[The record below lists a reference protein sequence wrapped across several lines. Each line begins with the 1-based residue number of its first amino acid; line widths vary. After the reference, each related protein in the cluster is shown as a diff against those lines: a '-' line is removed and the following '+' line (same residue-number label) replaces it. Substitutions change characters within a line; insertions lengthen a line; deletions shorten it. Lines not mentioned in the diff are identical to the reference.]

1 LIFALGVFPLPARAH
16 QTSDSYLLLN
26 VEGVQVTGQWSL
38 ALHDLEFAVG
48 LDTNADLAITWGEV
62 KARRA
67 EIEAYAASHLAVALD
82 GRAAP
87 PTFREL
93 LVERLGNGTY
103 AVLRFTLPAARE
115 PETVTLEYSAFFD
128 LNPLH
133 RGLYRVAHRGGM
145 HQGVFNPLDARR
157 EVQLDTPEPWREFAE
172 FVREGVW
179 HIWIGYDHILFLL
192 ALLLP
197 AVLIRL
203 PAPDNSTLQVQRGT
217 VTAAGAGWAPAPSF
231 RAALWA
237 VVQVVTAFTVAHS
250 ITLTLASLEVVR
262 LPARLVETVIALTVA
277 LAAAN
282 NLRPVLPGKNWAMA
296 FVLGLVHGF
305 GFAGVL
311 ADLGLPQDALV
322 RALVGFNVGVELG
335 QLAIVA
341 VFFPAAFA
349 LRRTAFYRI
358 VLLRGGSA
366 VVLVLALRW
375 AWERGVG

>member
-1 LIFALGVFPLPARAH
+1 LIFALCAFCPASRAH

-26 VEGVQVTGQWSL
+26 VEGARVTGQWSL

-67 EIEAYAASHLAVALD
+67 EIEAYAAARLAVALD
-82 GRAAP
+82 GQAAP
-87 PTFREL
+87 PAFQEL

-115 PETVTLEYSAFFD
+115 PEAVTLEYSALFD

-133 RGLYRVAHRGGM
+133 RGLYRVAHRGEL

-157 EVQLDTPEPWREFAE
+157 EVRLDTPEPWREFAE

-197 AVLIRL
+197 AVLERR
-203 PAPDNSTLQVQRGT
+203 D
-217 VTAAGAGWAPAPSF
+217 GAWHPAPSF

-250 ITLTLASLEVVR
+250 ITLTLASLELVR
-262 LPARLVETVIALTVA
+262 LPGKLVETVIALTVA

-296 FVLGLVHGF
+296 FVLGLIHGF
-305 GFAGVL
+305 GFASVL
-311 ADLGLPQDALV
+311 ADLGLPQGSLA

-341 VFFPAAFA
+341 VFFPVAFA
-349 LRRTAFYRI
+349 LRRTAFYR
-358 VLLRGGSA
+358 VVFLWGGSA
-366 VVLVLALRW
+366 AVLALALWW
-375 AWERGVG
+375 AWERGMG